1 MISYQKWKEEFD
13 ISQIMQMLG
22 NSPKEPEQE
31 QEQEPQLADFKGFIN
46 DRMAP
51 RQDAAKA
58 SRLQSVS
65 EFVGDLASFPK
76 AKERIEYLNSHA
88 DIRDDIMT
96 MNQSDW
102 DQLESTLESMHPKD
116 HQRMGHALR
125 WLHMHMKSMG
135 MKYSRKDNN
144 LGQWAAKF
152 RKSRSPKTG

>member
-76 AKERIEYLNSHA
+76 AKNASN
-88 DIRDDIMT
+88 T
-96 MNQSDW
+96 
-102 DQLESTLESMHPKD
+102 
-116 HQRMGHALR
+116 
-125 WLHMHMKSMG
+125 
-135 MKYSRKDNN
+135 
-144 LGQWAAKF
+144 
-152 RKSRSPKTG
+152 

>member
-1 MISYQKWKEEFD
+1 MISYKKWKEEFD
-13 ISQIMQMLG
+13 ISQIMQML
-22 NSPKEPEQE
+22 NSPEPEQE
-31 QEQEPQLADFKGFIN
+31 QEAPPQLADFKGFIN

-51 RQDAAKA
+51 RQNAATDA
-58 SRLQSVS
+58 RLQSVS

-76 AKERIEYLNSHA
+76 AKERIEYLNSHG

-102 DQLESTLESMHPKD
+102 DRLEGTLDTMRPKD

-125 WLHMHMKSMG
+125 WLHMHMKGTGS
-135 MKYSRKDNN
+135 KYNRKDNN

-152 RKSRSPKTG
+152 RKSRTPKIDG